1 MEGRL
6 HRPARKVATQGVCAA
21 HRSPRS
27 GQTRGAARAGTVIRI
42 DPRPDMPPSIHLT
55 ELVTLI
61 VLLCVIAAAA
71 MRYRRVR

>member
-1 MEGRL
+1 
-6 HRPARKVATQGVCAA
+6 
-21 HRSPRS
+21 
-27 GQTRGAARAGTVIRI
+27 
-42 DPRPDMPPSIHLT
+42 MPPSIHLT